1 MMLAQKSIAVKEH
14 VSIASAPFI
23 LCMLQLIRIAH
34 QKCATQCSESPY
46 ATIIALMNTF
56 VKNFLLQHVFC
67 VLNIATQT
75 YYVIA
80 STPFILCMLHVI
92 RIAHPNCSIQHSES
106 QKAYTITLSKIFIL
120 MQIFMLTH
128 PPNIKVKNETA
139 DTCNIMSTIIL
150 TPKHLQMVLTDEL
163 FLSSVGSV
171 RQYSLTSI
179 LEEQNINAQEHQC
192 TQQSSY
198 YDIDKFSEVAKT
210 RLNDFSI
217 LTTNIES
224 LNAKFDE
231 LLIHITELKNINF
244 KYSVICLQETWLS
257 EMDDMSIFHIDG
269 YDSISQGKSCSNK
282 GGLAIYIDNRFDY
295 EIIMN
300 LNMYKQWEGLV
311 IKVKGDTSSM

>member
-1 MMLAQKSIAVKEH
+1 M
-14 VSIASAPFI
+14 
-23 LCMLQLIRIAH
+23 
-34 QKCATQCSESPY
+34 T
-46 ATIIALMNTF
+46 
-56 VKNFLLQHVFC
+56 
-67 VLNIATQT
+67 
-75 YYVIA
+75 
-80 STPFILCMLHVI
+80 
-92 RIAHPNCSIQHSES
+92 
-106 QKAYTITLSKIFIL
+106 
-120 MQIFMLTH
+120 
-128 PPNIKVKNETA
+128 
-139 DTCNIMSTIIL
+139 
-150 TPKHLQMVLTDEL
+150 LTDEL

-179 LEEQNINAQEHQC
+179 IEEQNTNTQEHQC

-311 IKVKGDTSSM
+311 IKVKGAH

>member
-1 MMLAQKSIAVKEH
+1 M
-14 VSIASAPFI
+14 
-23 LCMLQLIRIAH
+23 
-34 QKCATQCSESPY
+34 T
-46 ATIIALMNTF
+46 
-56 VKNFLLQHVFC
+56 
-67 VLNIATQT
+67 
-75 YYVIA
+75 
-80 STPFILCMLHVI
+80 
-92 RIAHPNCSIQHSES
+92 
-106 QKAYTITLSKIFIL
+106 
-120 MQIFMLTH
+120 
-128 PPNIKVKNETA
+128 
-139 DTCNIMSTIIL
+139 
-150 TPKHLQMVLTDEL
+150 LTDEL

-179 LEEQNINAQEHQC
+179 IEEQNTNAQEHQC

-210 RLNDFSI
+210 RI

-282 GGLAIYIDNRFDY
+282 GGVSYIY
-295 EIIMN
+295 
-300 LNMYKQWEGLV
+300 
-311 IKVKGDTSSM
+311 

>member
-1 MMLAQKSIAVKEH
+1 
-14 VSIASAPFI
+14 
-23 LCMLQLIRIAH
+23 
-34 QKCATQCSESPY
+34 
-46 ATIIALMNTF
+46 
-56 VKNFLLQHVFC
+56 
-67 VLNIATQT
+67 
-75 YYVIA
+75 
-80 STPFILCMLHVI
+80 
-92 RIAHPNCSIQHSES
+92 
-106 QKAYTITLSKIFIL
+106 
-120 MQIFMLTH
+120 
-128 PPNIKVKNETA
+128 
-139 DTCNIMSTIIL
+139 
-150 TPKHLQMVLTDEL
+150 MVLTYEL
-163 FLSSVGSV
+163 FLSVGSV

-179 LEEQNINAQEHQC
+179 LEEQNMNAQENQC
-192 TQQSSY
+192 IQQSSY

-224 LNAKFDE
+224 LNAQFDE

-257 EMDDMSIFHIDG
+257 EMDDMSIFQIDG

-311 IKVKGDTSSM
+311 IKVKGDTLTNAVIICNVYRPPISTIPVLREFLNELAPVVNSLDMLNHNVILAGDFNINLLKVNENLLYG